1 MKNHN
6 LSIDSA
12 LLRGDYKNLT
22 IFQSYY
28 CISFDIGAVIVSYHV
43 LYLTY
48 HFVYQFYSR
57 TLVLVQSSFHTTW
70 TSLFEM
76 ELEQNS
82 LDWNGYELENELEIE
97 DMQRTTIY
105 VTSAQCCFHSNE

>member
-1 MKNHN
+1 
-6 LSIDSA
+6 
-12 LLRGDYKNLT
+12 
-22 IFQSYY
+22 
-28 CISFDIGAVIVSYHV
+28 
-43 LYLTY
+43 
-48 HFVYQFYSR
+48 
-57 TLVLVQSSFHTTW
+57 
-70 TSLFEM
+70 M